1 MEGVS
6 AKISIVIPVYN
17 AGAYLPRVMESL
29 RSQTIGFE
37 ALQIFFCDDCSTDDS
52 YTYEKE
58 MASTYP
64 NVTALQTARN
74 SGFAGAPRNL
84 ALEQLTTPYV
94 MFLDNDDALL
104 PDACEI
110 LYREAEKSGAD
121 LVTGR
126 YQEVSETG
134 EPLAEYGP
142 GCSISDPRK
151 EYHFPADYD
160 KIQEV
165 RQIFWCKLYRTSC
178 ITQNHLRFKPDSS
191 MEDVLFLAQYLMH
204 CQTMVFLN
212 HLVYRFTVR
221 SGSLS
226 HSHTA
231 SFLAGRAADFL
242 LLYQIYA
249 DSGHPACFDQECRY
263 DADHYLSLIFTSNRI
278 SDSATRRHLLET
290 WAPVVRLSLTR
301 GLFVADE
308 QERKLFEAL
317 VQGDYPFVLQEF
329 PQYLLLR
336 TTARLTQAQQELRRI
351 DQAYQ
356 GALNTCR
363 ALQAERDAVQAKLNR
378 WPLYR
383 LAKAVRHVMPSR

>member
-1 MEGVS
+1 MGVAGGKVS
-6 AKISIVIPVYN
+6 VIIPVYN
-17 AGAYLPRVMESL
+17 ARPYLPRVMESL

-52 YTYEKE
+52 YAYEME
-58 MASTYP
+58 MAAAYP
-64 NVTALQTARN
+64 NVTVLRTAQN

-84 ALEQLTTPYV
+84 ALEQIATPYV

-104 PDACEI
+104 PDACEV

-134 EPLAEYGP
+134 DPLAEFGP
-142 GCSISDPRK
+142 GCSISEPRK

-178 ITQNHLRFKPDSS
+178 IVQNHLRFKPDSS
-191 MEDVLFLAQYLMH
+191 MEDVLFLAQYLMR
-204 CQTMVFLN
+204 CKTMVFLN

-249 DSGHPACFDQECRY
+249 DSGHPTCFDEECRY

-278 SDSATRRHLLET
+278 SDAAARRHLLEA
-290 WAPVVRLSLTR
+290 WAPVVRLSLAR
-301 GLFVADE
+301 DLFVADA
-308 QERKLFEAL
+308 QERQLFQAL
-317 VQGDYPFVLQEF
+317 VAGDYSLVLQEF

-336 TTARLTQAQQELRRI
+336 TNAQLTQAQQELCRI

-383 LAKAVRHVMPSR
+383 LAKAVRHVIPFR